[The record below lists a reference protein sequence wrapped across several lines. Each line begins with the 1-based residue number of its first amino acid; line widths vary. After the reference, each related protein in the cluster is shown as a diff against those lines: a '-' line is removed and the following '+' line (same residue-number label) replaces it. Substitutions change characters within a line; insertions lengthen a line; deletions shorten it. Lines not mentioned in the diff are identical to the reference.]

1 MPYPRHLNL
10 GIDSESKLASWFE
23 TELINHLAERT
34 SWIDQ
39 LIRYQSDYNA
49 EPSTEVA
56 SFPFQ
61 GASTIIV
68 PLTAIAFEATYS
80 RTAQTLYALDQ
91 KTYAKVF
98 SQDKDK
104 IEPPLEKLLDQ
115 ILFLDMDFKKRTE
128 PAVLELH
135 KLGTGVAKADYAD
148 IRKKGVRYN
157 REMEEEEFEVVV
169 HQGPIVDS
177 VPLSNFMMP
186 FENED
191 PQTARWCGE
200 VFWLTPNEILQR
212 ERDGFFKKGFYESL
226 EKFYIDYSRSGSPSS
241 AKYRSEVED
250 EQSRVPIWPK
260 RVEFYQVYTAWDI
273 DADTYDQEICF
284 IYHRYSRSFG
294 AVWYNWFW
302 DFRRPYRKGNY
313 FPLEFRWAG
322 IGIGKQNEMFQMEM
336 TSIHRQRLDNGTI
349 ANLRMFKVNRN
360 ADIKPDEP
368 LFPGKLWFLDDMND
382 VMPLEMGDVKVSAYN
397 NENQIM
403 LLSQQRS
410 GVNELTLGM
419 PQMGTPG
426 TATDSAAR
434 VQESARK
441 FDFTFNNTRT
451 FLDELITDTL
461 CNIVQWGPNPKRI
474 ELLEGGTSVE
484 MFLRQDY
491 ELFRKRILCHVGLVG
506 QNQNKLLDRQNM
518 TQLSGV
524 IKQYYTDILAMAQ
537 QRQDQQLIAAITDQA
552 FVAANETLLQILQT
566 WDIRNPEKLLFKYIK
581 PTNVEPTQPQLGG
594 SGGPE
599 APAPNNNFSSTSI
612 VAPNLASVLP
622 PNVGGPSFG

>member
-10 GIDSESKLASWFE
+10 GSDSESKLASWFE
-23 TELINHLAERT
+23 TELINHLAER
-34 SWIDQ
+34 SPWIEQ
-39 LIRYQSDYNA
+39 LARYQSDYNA
-49 EPSTEVA
+49 EPSTKVA
-56 SFPFQ
+56 TFPFQ

-91 KTYAKVF
+91 KTFVKAF
-98 SQDKDK
+98 SPDKDV
-104 IEPPLEKLLDQ
+104 IEPALERLLDQ
-115 ILFLDMDFKKRTE
+115 TLFLDMDFKKKTE

-135 KLGTGVAKADYAD
+135 KLGTGVGKADYAD

-157 REMEEEEFEVVV
+157 RQQEEEEFEVIV
-169 HQGPIVDS
+169 HQGPMVDS
-177 VPLSNFMMP
+177 VPLANFLMP

-191 PQTARWCGE
+191 PQTSRWCGE
-200 VFWLTPNEILQR
+200 VFWLTPNEVLQR
-212 ERDGFFKKGFYESL
+212 ERDGFFKKGFYDELKQYYCDPSTSDNPSTSV
-226 EKFYIDYSRSGSPSS
+226 YRSGM
-241 AKYRSEVED
+241 EH
-250 EQSRVPIWPK
+250 QQNRVPVWPK
-260 RVEFYQVYTAWDI
+260 RLEFYQIYTAWDF
-273 DADTYDQEICF
+273 DNETYDQEICF
-284 IYHRYSRSFG
+284 VWHRQSRQFG
-294 AVWYNWFW
+294 AIWYNWFW
-302 DFRRPYRKGNY
+302 DYRRPYRKGNY

-322 IGIGKQNEMFQMEM
+322 IGIGKQNEMFQQEM

-382 VMPLEMGDVKVSAYN
+382 VQPLEMGDVKVSAYN
-397 NENQIM
+397 NENSIM
-403 LLSQQRS
+403 LLSQQRT

-461 CNIVQWGPNPKRI
+461 CNMAQWGPNAKRI
-474 ELLEGGTSVE
+474 ELLENGTKVE
-484 MFLRQDY
+484 LFLKQDY
-491 ELFRKRILCHVGLVG
+491 ELFRKQLLCKVGLVG

-524 IKQYYTDILAMAQ
+524 IKQYYTDLLTMAQ

-566 WDIRNPEKLLFKYIK
+566 WDIRNPEKLLFKREMIS
-581 PTNVEPTQPQLGG
+581 NVQQPLPIGQ
-594 SGGPE
+594 GGPQ

-612 VAPNLASVLP
+612 LAPNLASVLP
-622 PNVGGPSFG
+622 QGTSQPGFG